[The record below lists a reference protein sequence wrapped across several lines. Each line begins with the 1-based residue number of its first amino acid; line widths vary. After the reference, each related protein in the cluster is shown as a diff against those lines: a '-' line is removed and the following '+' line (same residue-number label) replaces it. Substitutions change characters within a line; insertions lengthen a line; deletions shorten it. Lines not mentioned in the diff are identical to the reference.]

1 MFLPSAVFM
10 LLSSLHAIVVAST
23 VAKHVNHNL
32 TELLATTAITANLS
46 MLDEIQADMTK
57 FVNSAKTLYTKH
69 FLDDHIG
76 TAESALDASLKAEI
90 HTVHDYFLDLFGSA
104 FVLNNSTCA
113 FAPYVI
119 ALCGEATPRLGLFRT
134 ILQSEVLRTRRCAM
148 TVSRVHAQIDRLR
161 EDYLENTSYFMSRR
175 IGFQPSIAYSFRL
188 TQEQNLE
195 QSYELKKR
203 FLEFWTDLQD
213 LEMLTLRL
221 PTIERSQY
229 LQDLEQLYRT
239 AGSDASD
246 AICLGD
252 PILQD
257 NYSAMKIYWNEI
269 CRSARGSLAETYDS
283 TFSSWKSSAEDSV
296 KYWIMRGFVFKEQ
309 WAREG
314 FGRARGW

>member
-119 ALCGEATPRLGLFRT
+119 ALCGRSYAASWVIPYHPTVRGLEDAPVCNDSLAGPCT
-134 ILQSEVLRTRRCAM
+134 
-148 TVSRVHAQIDRLR
+148 DRPAER
-161 EDYLENTSYFMSRR
+161 
-175 IGFQPSIAYSFRL
+175 
-188 TQEQNLE
+188 
-195 QSYELKKR
+195 
-203 FLEFWTDLQD
+203 
-213 LEMLTLRL
+213 RL
-221 PTIERSQY
+221 PRKH
-229 LQDLEQLYRT
+229 L
-239 AGSDASD
+239 
-246 AICLGD
+246 
-252 PILQD
+252 ILHV
-257 NYSAMKIYWNEI
+257 A
-269 CRSARGSLAETYDS
+269 
-283 TFSSWKSSAEDSV
+283 
-296 KYWIMRGFVFKEQ
+296 
-309 WAREG
+309 
-314 FGRARGW
+314 